1 MDESASMRRALET
14 ELAIRAER
22 ASAWS
27 DVPVEPVLRC
37 GAAGRTIVDVTVELG
52 ADLVVLGTR
61 GQSGLQH
68 WMMGSTAERVVR
80 RSNVPVLTVHP
91 GLPGPVGVPGRVLV
105 PVDLLSDPASVLL
118 ALGRVFGESVRESE
132 LVLVHCARPP
142 VHLQGMGEE
151 LGLERLG
158 LSLGPGPY
166 IDALEHVACRLRREG
181 YTVEAVACEG
191 EPARL
196 IPRLAAER
204 SIDLIAMQTRGL
216 TGLAHLILG
225 STAERVVQR
234 AHCPVLTVH
243 RSRARTRARQTRS
256 ALDRRVVS
264 SFAH

>member
-1 MDESASMRRALET
+1 
-14 ELAIRAER
+14 
-22 ASAWS
+22 
-27 DVPVEPVLRC
+27 
-37 GAAGRTIVDVTVELG
+37 
-52 ADLVVLGTR
+52 
-61 GQSGLQH
+61 
-68 WMMGSTAERVVR
+68 
-80 RSNVPVLTVHP
+80 
-91 GLPGPVGVPGRVLV
+91 
-105 PVDLLSDPASVLL
+105 
-118 ALGRVFGESVRESE
+118 
-132 LVLVHCARPP
+132 
-142 VHLQGMGEE
+142 MGEE

-158 LSLGPGPY
+158 LSLGPEPC

-181 YTVEAVACEG
+181 YAVEAVACEG

-243 RSRARTRARQTRS
+243 RSRARTSARQVRG